1 MIRKPRKIILTKTFF
16 TMKTENTDFVPFWA
30 NEVDEK
36 IKHPFIPLSD
46 TYPNEKFESWTVE
59 DFEQMKEK
67 NKQIEVDK
75 FVPIW

>member
-1 MIRKPRKIILTKTFF
+1 
-16 TMKTENTDFVPFWA
+16 MKTENTDFVPFWA
-30 NEVDEK
+30 NEVNERIND
-36 IKHPFIPLSD
+36 PFIPLSD
-46 TYPNEKFESWTVE
+46 TYPNAKFESWTVE